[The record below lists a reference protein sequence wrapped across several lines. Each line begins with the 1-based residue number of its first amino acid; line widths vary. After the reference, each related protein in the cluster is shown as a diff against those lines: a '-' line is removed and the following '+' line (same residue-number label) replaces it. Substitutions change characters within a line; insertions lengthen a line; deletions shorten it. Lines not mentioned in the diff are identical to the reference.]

1 MGMRVLYP
9 FSLLSVVILLS
20 STFSWFIRSQMWG
33 SDILK
38 PSVLLR
44 GTVFFLYYQIPLWI
58 DTFSLVLL
66 MEILQENIMEYI

>member
-1 MGMRVLYP
+1 MLQP
-9 FSLLSVVILLS
+9 FSLLSAGILLS
-20 STFSWFIRSQMWG
+20 STFSWFIRSQVWG